1 MGNFKKKPDN
11 NVKKRTT
18 TAEFKRERIVFKD
31 VSDAERQRLRIGVY
45 PYLM

>member
-1 MGNFKKKPDN
+1 MGNLKKKPDG
-11 NVKKRTT
+11 NVKKTT
-18 TAEFKRERIVFKD
+18 EKSDPKRDRVVFKD